1 MCNALKYGNVGQ
13 VMNGLP
19 IFFCKERKV
28 IEELLA
34 ENGFVPDIDD
44 DAFGE
49 AYERCPAVQKSVIK
63 NAVSF
68 AYALA
73 QNGTEPVSQTRRF
86 GHVEHTLRCE
96 PLQWAFFAVDVR
108 RFPLPALF
116 SAMVQALVAKVQGLV
131 VHVSGPVADPL
142 LFGCDFLSAHQVFTS
157 DYRPILKLLADAG
170 PGACIDLAGL
180 DLEYPRTL
188 RPDPA
193 GYGVE
198 LRLPDSPYAQAYKAV
213 TAEAMTTGRSYISYG
228 GEPGSAPVVMAERL
242 LGCWVWDVIN
252 LDTFRQYTSSYS

>member
-1 MCNALKYGNVGQ
+1 MAC
-13 VMNGLP
+13 P
-19 IFFCKERKV
+19 FFCKELRV

-49 AYERCPAVQKSVIK
+49 AYERCPSVQKSIIK

-73 QNGTEPVSQTRRF
+73 QNGTEPVMQTRRF
-86 GHVEHTLRCE
+86 SHVEHSLSFERLE
-96 PLQWAFFAVDVR
+96 WAFFAMDLR

-116 SAMVQALVAKVQGLV
+116 SAMVQALVAKVAGVV
-131 VHVSGPVADPL
+131 VHITGPVTDPF

-157 DYRPILKLLADAG
+157 DPQPLVRLLAGSG
-170 PGACIDLAGL
+170 PGICVDLAGL
-180 DLEYPRTL
+180 DLDYSRTL

-193 GYGVE
+193 GYGI
-198 LRLPDSPYAQAYKAV
+198 RMDIQDSEYLQAYRAV
-213 TAEAMTTGRSYISYG
+213 TAEVAAEGRPYILYG
-228 GEPGSAPVVMAERL
+228 GEPGQAPVVMAERL
-242 LGCWVWDVIN
+242 LGCWVWDVISP
-252 LDTFRQYTSSYS
+252 DTFRHCTSTYC

>member
-1 MCNALKYGNVGQ
+1 M
-13 VMNGLP
+13 
-19 IFFCKERKV
+19 

-49 AYERCPAVQKSVIK
+49 AYERCPAVQRSVIK

-73 QNGTEPVSQTRRF
+73 QNGAEPVSQTRRF

-96 PLQWAFFAVDVR
+96 PLRWAFFAVDAR
-108 RFPLPALF
+108 RFPLPAFF
-116 SAMVQALVAKVQGLV
+116 SAMVQALAAKVQDLV
-131 VHVSGPVADPL
+131 VHVSGPVTDPL

-157 DYRPILKLLADAG
+157 DHRPILKLLAEAG

-193 GYGVE
+193 GYGTR
-198 LRLPDSPYAQAYKAV
+198 LCLPDSGYVQAYKAV
-213 TAEAMTTGRSYISYG
+213 VAQTDITGRPYISYG

-242 LGCWVWDVIN
+242 LGCWVWDVIDP
-252 LDTFRQYTSSYS
+252 DTFRRHTSTFS

>member
-1 MCNALKYGNVGQ
+1 M
-13 VMNGLP
+13 
-19 IFFCKERKV
+19 

-34 ENGFVPDIDD
+34 ENGFVADIDD

-49 AYERCPAVQKSVIK
+49 AYERCPPVQKSVIK

-73 QNGTEPVSQTRRF
+73 QNGAEPVMQTRRF

-108 RFPLPALF
+108 RFPLSALF
-116 SAMVQALVAKVQGLV
+116 SAMVQALAAKVQDLV
-131 VHVSGPVADPL
+131 VHVSGPVTDPL

-157 DYRPILKLLADAG
+157 DHRPILKLLADAG

-213 TAEAMTTGRSYISYG
+213 TAEAMTTGRPYISYG
-228 GEPGSAPVVMAERL
+228 GEPETAPVVMAGRL
-242 LGCWVWDVIN
+242 LGCWVWDVIDP
-252 LDTFRQYTSSYS
+252 DTFRRHTSIYS

>member
-1 MCNALKYGNVGQ
+1 MH
-13 VMNGLP
+13 GLP
-19 IFFCKERKV
+19 IFFVRSLKV

-34 ENGFVPDIDD
+34 ENGFVADIDD

-108 RFPLPALF
+108 RFPLPAFF

-131 VHVSGPVADPL
+131 VHVSGPVTDPL

-157 DYRPILKLLADAG
+157 DHRPILKLLADAG

-180 DLEYPRTL
+180 GLDYPRTL

-193 GYGVE
+193 GYGTQ
-198 LRLPDSPYAQAYKAV
+198 LCLPDSGYVQAYRAV
-213 TAEAMTTGRSYISYG
+213 VAPTATTGRPYISYG
-228 GEPGSAPVVMAERL
+228 GEPESAPVVMAERL
-242 LGCWVWDVIN
+242 LGCWVWDVISP
-252 LDTFRQYTSSYS
+252 DTFRQYTSTYS